1 MTTDDIPPPPEPPL
15 SPLDADDALAA
26 EYVLGVLSLTDRS
39 AVEARLKNDSAFVA
53 RVAAWENRLS
63 PLNDDYAEVPAP
75 DLMPR
80 IEARLFP
87 VAEKPARRPLF
98 GWLSGAATAAAIAI
112 AAVVMFTPPAP
123 PPVVATLGEADASL
137 RFEARFDGQALTVTR
152 VSGTARAT
160 GPGAA
165 ALDHRARCGPGLVGS
180 ARGRKHRRPLPRRAC
195 RMDAGRVSGTCG
207 RIAHRGAD
215 GTGCRGRRDNGAVI
229 RKICGA
235 ETSALH
241 PP

>member
-1 MTTDDIPPPPEPPL
+1 MTTEDTPL

-26 EYVLGVLSLTDRS
+26 EYVLGVLSLADRS

-53 RVAAWENRLS
+53 RVAAWENRLA

-75 DLMPR
+75 DLLPR

-87 VAEKPARRPLF
+87 VAAKPARRPLF

-112 AAVVMFTPPAP
+112 GAVVMFTPPAP

-152 VSGTARAT
+152 VAGTAAPEGQVQQLWIIAPDAAPVSLGLLEGETIAVPYPEAPAGWTLAVSVEPAGGSPTGAPT
-160 GPGAA
+160 GPVVAA
-165 ALDHRARCGPGLVGS
+165 G
-180 ARGRKHRRPLPRRAC
+180 
-195 RMDAGRVSGTCG
+195 
-207 RIAHRGAD
+207 
-215 GTGCRGRRDNGAVI
+215 VI
-229 RKICGA
+229 
-235 ETSALH
+235 TDL
-241 PP
+241 